1 MITLTP
7 DHVKSFVKNPST
19 HEEWHAA
26 MIKRFDEF
34 DINTDKRV
42 AGIVAFMNF
51 NVLEEDLNYGKSELT
66 GLIKDLTV
74 EDDHSPLRWRDDFSV
89 FKGIDDNP
97 PGDDYFHG
105 SRPYDKNP
113 EKIANKIYALK
124 YGNGDEASGDG
135 WKFRARGCIR
145 ILGRTQYTEFGAH
158 GSINRT
164 PDEVAEYIESKVG
177 ALSAACWLWTENG
190 GNAAADAG
198 NLTEMAKAVGGEVT
212 EELTAIHT
220 EVLGV
225 LTGDSA
231 AIQESLNDASLVLSQ
246 GDVGPKVLKLNRALG
261 NIHNTH
267 NIHSNIAQPFNA
279 AKISEQFGTTTTRV
293 LRDFQAAMGLKTD
306 GIAGNITLNAL
317 NYFK

>member
-7 DHVKSFVKNPST
+7 DHAKSFVKNTSA

-26 MIKRFDEF
+26 MVKRFPEF
-34 DINTDKRV
+34 EINTAKRV
-42 AGIVAFMNF
+42 AGIVTFMNF
-51 NVLEEDLNYGKSELT
+51 NILEEDLKYSKSELT
-66 GLIKDLTV
+66 GLTKDVDV
-74 EDDHSPLRWRDDFSV
+74 EDTRWRDDFSV
-89 FKGIDDNP
+89 FAGIDDNP
-97 PGDDYFHG
+97 PSDDYFHG
-105 SRPYDKNP
+105 SRPYDKNA
-113 EKIANKIYALK
+113 EKIANKIYANK
-124 YGNGDEASGDG
+124 HGNSDEASGDG

-145 ILGRTQYTEFGAH
+145 ILGRTQYTAFGAH

-198 NLTEMAKAVGGEVT
+198 NLTAMAKAVGAEVT

-225 LTGDSA
+225 LNGDAA
-231 AIQESLNDASLVLSQ
+231 AIQQSLNDASLVLSQ
-246 GDVGPKVLKLNRALG
+246 GDTGPEVLKLNRILG
-261 NIHNTH
+261 NLPTSH
-267 NIHSNIAQPFNA
+267 NIHSNIARPFED
-279 AKISEQFGTTTTRV
+279 AKMSEQFGTTTLQI
-293 LRDFQAAMGLKTD
+293 LRRFQEAMGLKAD
-306 GIAGNITLNAL
+306 GIAGNVTLNAL